1 MACSNYKK
9 NLIIYQP
16 RKVLI
21 LDEAINITI
30 KYKKIA
36 EWMVIAKEQL
46 KKLNLGNEED
56 FKEVFI
62 DAFSIKNLKNLS

>member
-1 MACSNYKK
+1 VACRRKWHPKDFFWERLPMACSNYKK

-36 EWMVIAKEQL
+36 EWMVIAKE
-46 KKLNLGNEED
+46 
-56 FKEVFI
+56 
-62 DAFSIKNLKNLS
+62 